1 LLLVVSGALLLHAR
15 TLPCPADPRAARAC
29 NRLRRIS
36 NALYGVAAVA
46 PMIGALFAFVLPRLQ
61 A

>member
-15 TLPCPADPRAARAC
+15 TLPCPADPRAARVQPLAAHQQ
-29 NRLRRIS
+29 RPH
-36 NALYGVAAVA
+36 GVAAVA
-46 PMIGALFAFVLPRLQ
+46 LMIGALFAFVLPRLQ

>member
-1 LLLVVSGALLLHAR
+1 VQPL
-15 TLPCPADPRAARAC
+15 AAHR
-29 NRLRRIS
+29 

-46 PMIGALFAFVLPRLQ
+46 LMIGALFAFVLPRLQ